1 MASRN
6 KPDHVT
12 LFAATRRVGVIHVI
26 PAMPA
31 RPVRPKSRRS
41 AIARVYEYTP

>member
-1 MASRN
+1 
-6 KPDHVT
+6 

-31 RPVRPKSRRS
+31 CLVRPKSRRS
-41 AIARVYEYTP
+41 AIARVL